1 MYNHN
6 KGLSFTDRS
15 RCASVEAAKRER
27 IGQLPVEDN
36 VVVDL
41 GREAA
46 KETAGESAG
55 DAAGETVELQD
66 RSLFGG
72 LYDYQSL
79 PFIDYPGAFVVA
91 PAPQKRISTQT
102 FTSVQDL
109 GVHGVVHNTQKVH
122 SVEPYGYDFGIGYY
136 PLGGI
141 DFGYGPFLPRPVKTI
156 HSETTVHRPGYSF
169 TSTNTEILSR
179 DKDTKAEEAKAD
191 AQVDAK
197 AEAQVDAKVE
207 AQVDAKVETQVGANE
222 DEGDQLIL
230 VS

>member
-1 MYNHN
+1 MVH
-6 KGLSFTDRS
+6 TD
-15 RCASVEAAKRER
+15 
-27 IGQLPVEDN
+27 
-36 VVVDL
+36 VDFL
-41 GREAA
+41 NIATE
-46 KETAGESAG
+46 
-55 DAAGETVELQD
+55 
-66 RSLFGG
+66 
-72 LYDYQSL
+72 
-79 PFIDYPGAFVVA
+79 
-91 PAPQKRISTQT
+91 
-102 FTSVQDL
+102 
-109 GVHGVVHNTQKVH
+109 KVH
-122 SVEPYGYDFGIGYY
+122 SVEPYGYDFGLGYY

-230 VS
+230 VSWGSRPHTHTHRTDGRRWMAATG